1 MEDGKMNPD
10 HLDKAWHGKTLD
22 EVLDAP
28 VSALKGVTDADGEA
42 IRAAFGVET
51 IRAFAGLH
59 LPRWAAEISAGGS
72 ATVNPEWV
80 DKAGEGKTCEEI
92 AGSPVAIL
100 QGLSDRQGALLAQ
113 AFQVKTV
120 ADLGR
125 VRFFAWARALRDE
138 AKG

>member
-1 MEDGKMNPD
+1 M
-10 HLDKAWHGKTLD
+10 
-22 EVLDAP
+22 
-28 VSALKGVTDADGEA
+28 
-42 IRAAFGVET
+42 
-51 IRAFAGLH
+51 
-59 LPRWAAEISAGGS
+59 
-72 ATVNPEWV
+72 NPEWV

-100 QGLSDRQGALLAQ
+100 QGLSDRQATLLAQ

-125 VRFFAWARALRDE
+125 VRFFEWARALRDE